1 MPYWVNVRRVSP
13 TLPNIRVSPRTL
25 RRHADRVFA
34 DLVAVGDLVSVECGQ
49 HRFLVANT
57 AEHVR
62 ELMLE
67 RSEQLVKHSQLIEA
81 GGRPAW
87 LPVYGGGIS
96 VPLFR
101 AALARG
107 LTPARIPETLAAVSE
122 AASTETEGWRD
133 GLSLPLMAMTR
144 RVATRAVCRSS
155 FASSLTSTELASA
168 QRAIAWADLQS
179 RITSRSTRNLE
190 RLKLYTV
197 KRKAAA
203 ARLTALGASLI
214 DNADRAQQTQLT
226 AVVDELPTFHPSAGR
241 QQQNAIVGELFQGA
255 AAPLAQTASWLLLR
269 FAQHEEVAERLRAEW
284 QRVLHPG
291 APVDRDCLKALV
303 YTSAFIREVTR
314 FHPTNARIV
323 RAAVADTE
331 LGGVPVPVGT
341 RVVVNVRAIHNDPRF
356 YSGPAEFKP
365 DRWLDSRPAASTL
378 AYLAFGVGTRRC
390 LGENMAMVALA
401 AMLPA
406 LARNWD
412 FAHGQVAV
420 VDIGRN
426 QPAER
431 TRVELRSR

>member
-1 MPYWVNVRRVSP
+1 M
-13 TLPNIRVSPRTL
+13 TAGLPSIRISPRTL

-34 DLVAVGDLVSVECGQ
+34 DLVAAGDLVCVECGQ

-57 AEHVR
+57 ADHVR

-107 LTPARIPETLAAVSE
+107 LTPARIPETLAAVSD
-122 AASTETEGWRD
+122 AASIETAGWRQ
-133 GLSLPLMAMTR
+133 GSTLPLMAAMR
-144 RVATRAVCRSS
+144 RVATRAVSRSS
-155 FASSLTSTELASA
+155 FASSLTATELASA
-168 QRAIAWADLQS
+168 ERAIAWADLQS

-190 RLKLYTV
+190 RLKLYSAR
-197 KRKAAA
+197 RKVAAT
-203 ARLTALGASLI
+203 RLTALGARLI
-214 DNADRAQQTQLT
+214 DNADRTQPTQLT
-226 AVVDELPTFHPSAGR
+226 AVVDELPAFHPSADR

-269 FAQHEEVAERLRAEW
+269 FAQHGEAAAHLRAEW
-284 QRVLHPG
+284 HRALPPG
-291 APVDRDCLKALV
+291 APLDQDTLKELA

-314 FHPTNARIV
+314 LHPTNARIV

-341 RVVVNVRAIHNDPRF
+341 RVVVNVRAIHNDTRF
-356 YSGPAEFKP
+356 YSDPAEFAP
-365 DRWLDSRPAASTL
+365 ERWLDGRPAASTF

-390 LGENMAMVALA
+390 LGENMALVALA

-412 FAHGQVAV
+412 FTVGRVAI
-420 VDIGRN
+420 VDVGRH
-426 QPAER
+426 QPSER
-431 TRVELRSR
+431 MRLKLQSR